1 MLFSSLNRGCSIAA
15 LAFLFNVSFAF
26 PASATVHKNQI
37 SSSSSPLKTDDI
49 IHQLAILEK
58 NANGRLGVVLIDTSD
73 HSTLSYR
80 ANERFPLCSTSK
92 LMAVSAILKKSET
105 NAHLLNQRV
114 HYQQSDLVEYSPI
127 TEKHLK
133 EGMTLGELSA
143 ATLQYSDN
151 TAMNLLLNQLNG
163 PNEVTLFARTLGDN
177 SFRLDRYEPE
187 LNTAI
192 PGDERDT
199 STPQAMAE
207 SLYDLVLGD
216 ALATAQREQLAKWIK
231 GNTTGSASISAGV
244 PQDWVV
250 GDKTGRCDYGTTN
263 DIAVIWPIPKRA
275 PLVLV
280 TYFTQPDNK
289 EASAR
294 PDVLAAAARIVTQNG
309 GNEINQK

>member
-1 MLFSSLNRGCSIAA
+1 MLFSSVNRIGFTTA
-15 LAFLFNVSFAF
+15 LASLLGILFTF
-26 PASATVHKNQI
+26 PASSTVHNNQI
-37 SSSSSPLKTDDI
+37 SHQHETLSGKTNKI
-49 IHQLAILEK
+49 IHQLSILEK
-58 NANGRLGVVLIDTSD
+58 NANGRLGVVLIDISD
-73 HSTLSYR
+73 HSTITYR

-92 LMAVSAILKKSET
+92 LMAVSAILKKGET
-105 NAHLLNQRV
+105 NIHLLNQPV
-114 HYQQSDLVEYSPI
+114 HYQRSDLVEYSPI

-163 PNEVTLFARTLGDN
+163 PNEVTHFARTIGDN

-199 STPQAMAE
+199 STPQAMAK
-207 SLYDLVLGD
+207 SLYNLVLGD
-216 ALATAQREQLAKWIK
+216 TLATIQREQLAEWIK
-231 GNTTGSASISAGV
+231 GNTTGGASIRAGV
-244 PQDWVV
+244 PKDWIV

-263 DIAVIWPIPKRA
+263 DIAVIWPVSNRA

-289 EASAR
+289 KASAR
-294 PDVLAAAARIVTQNG
+294 PDVLAAAARIVTR
-309 GNEINQK
+309 IN